1 MDCFVYTAQNTI
13 HKTTLCGYKNTIET
27 NHLSVVWLKV
37 NLVESLLD
45 CPAWRSIVLGYAVHY
60 SVTTGH

>member
-1 MDCFVYTAQNTI
+1 M
-13 HKTTLCGYKNTIET
+13 NTIET
-27 NHLSVVWLKV
+27 NRLSVIWLKV

-60 SVTTGH
+60 SVTTGHQ